1 MKHRKVAKLFR
12 DRGGVSA
19 VISNVILVGAVIAVG
34 FSVMAWT
41 YSQSSL
47 YQAQYRESVSSDIDK
62 LRERVSFE
70 YVFYNNNTKSL
81 SVYLMNSGKVD
92 NVNFT
97 TVYIRDFSSSSP
109 IATFTSDHFQL
120 TFLNPPQQSTHDLD
134 MGEEGRIFLDLS
146 LVTLQSGNAY
156 TVKVETR
163 RSSYFESMFKA

>member
-1 MKHRKVAKLFR
+1 
-12 DRGGVSA
+12 
-19 VISNVILVGAVIAVG
+19 
-34 FSVMAWT
+34 
-41 YSQSSL
+41 L
-47 YQAQYRESVSSDIDK
+47 YQAQYRESVNSDIDK

-120 TFLNPPQQSTHDLD
+120 TFLNPPQQPTHDLD
-134 MGEEGRIFLDLS
+134 MGEEGRILLDLS

>member
-1 MKHRKVAKLFR
+1 MKLRKVAKLFR

-34 FSVMAWT
+34 FGVMTWT

-97 TVYIRDFSSSSP
+97 TVYISSSSP
-109 IATFTSDHFQL
+109 IVTFTSDQFQL
-120 TFLNPPQQSTHDLD
+120 KFLNPPQQPTPDLD
-134 MGEEGRIFLDLS
+134 MGQEGYVLLDLS
-146 LVTLQSGNAY
+146 SVTLPPGKY

-163 RSSYFESMFKA
+163 RSSYFESIFWA

>member
-1 MKHRKVAKLFR
+1 MKLRKVAKLFR

-120 TFLNPPQQSTHDLD
+120 TFLSPPQQPTHDLD
-134 MGEEGRIFLDLS
+134 MGEEGHILLDLS
-146 LVTLQSGNAY
+146 SVTLQSGNAY

>member
-1 MKHRKVAKLFR
+1 MKLRKVAKLFR

-70 YVFYNNNTKSL
+70 YVFYNSTAPKSL

-97 TVYIRDFSSSSP
+97 TIYIRDFSSSSP
-109 IATFTSDHFQL
+109 IATFTSDQFPH
-120 TFLNPPQQSTHDLD
+120 LD
-134 MGEEGRIFLDLS
+134 MGKEGYILLNLS
-146 LVTLQSGNAY
+146 SVTLPQGKY

-163 RSSYFESMFKA
+163 RGSYFESTFTVA

>member
-1 MKHRKVAKLFR
+1 MKPRKVAKLFR

-70 YVFYNNNTKSL
+70 HVFYNSTAGTAGNL
-81 SVYLMNSGKVD
+81 SVYLMNSGKAND
-92 NVNFT
+92 VNFT
-97 TVYIRDFSSSSP
+97 TVYISNSSWVVNYDY
-109 IATFTSDHFQL
+109 TTFQL
-120 TFLNPPQQSTHDLD
+120 KFLDGMPTLDLD
-134 MGEEGRIFLDLS
+134 TGREGYFTLS
-146 LVTLQSGNAY
+146 LRLIDKLQSGNAY
-156 TVKVETR
+156 TVKVVTGR
-163 RSSYFESMFKA
+163 GSYFENTFGA